1 MWRRSENKGFL
12 QGTDDTMCRM
22 AVPQHSC
29 KTKITNFDLSKMA
42 INKDIITLEVSMD
55 NRRVVSVEINKPF
68 QDLPS
73 PGLDC
78 SDIYPQV
85 LIFVS
90 AYERDRVIIKS

>member
-1 MWRRSENKGFL
+1 MSRA
-12 QGTDDTMCRM
+12 
-22 AVPQHSC
+22 AVPEHSC
-29 KTKITNFDLSKMA
+29 KTKIADFDLSKMP

-55 NRRVVSVEINKPF
+55 NRRVMLVEINKPF

-90 AYERDRVIIKS
+90 AQERDSIIQSKN

>member
-1 MWRRSENKGFL
+1 MGRV
-12 QGTDDTMCRM
+12 

-29 KTKITNFDLSKMA
+29 KTKIAYFDLSKMP

-55 NRRVVSVEINKPF
+55 NRRVVLVEINKPF

-78 SDIYPQV
+78 PDIYPQV
-85 LIFVS
+85 LSFVS
-90 AYERDRVIIKS
+90 AHKGGTGSYKAKSE